1 MPAARRGAKAAPRL
15 MAFGEE
21 AAKPRPGGWRGQAN
35 DFDFRHVEQVPG
47 TGHGVQDP
55 QQPGLR
61 NRVHDWPAVN
71 HLAVAVGFHG
81 VSRTQFPR

>member
-1 MPAARRGAKAAPRL
+1 

-21 AAKPRPGGWRGQAN
+21 AAKPRPGGRRGQAN

-55 QQPGLR
+55 QQPALR

-71 HLAVAVGFHG
+71 HPAVAVGFHG
-81 VSRTQFPR
+81 VSRTQFHR